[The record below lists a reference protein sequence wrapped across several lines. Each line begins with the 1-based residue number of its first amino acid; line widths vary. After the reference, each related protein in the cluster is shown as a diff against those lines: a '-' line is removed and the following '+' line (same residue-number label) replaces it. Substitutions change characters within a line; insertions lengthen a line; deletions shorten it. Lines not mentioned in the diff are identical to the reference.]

1 MLLIAHSNPSATVM
15 MRRLR
20 KDTAGRLLANQQSW
34 NIVNHVSI
42 TRNRLIPQSS
52 KLVGEVIRADL
63 DAAQQGD
70 TPDWQP
76 FGN

>member
-1 MLLIAHSNPSATVM
+1 MLLITHSNPSATVM

-20 KDTAGRLLANQQSW
+20 KDTAGRLLTNQQSW
-34 NIVNHVSI
+34 NIVNHTSI
-42 TRNRLIPQSS
+42 TRNRLMPQSS
-52 KLVGEVIRADL
+52 KLVREVIRADL

-70 TPDWQP
+70 TPNWQP

>member
-20 KDTAGRLLANQQSW
+20 KDTAGRLLANQRSW

-52 KLVGEVIRADL
+52 KLVREVIRADL
-63 DAAQQGD
+63 DPAQQGD